1 MLGYAQDFMIYKI
14 KIILW
19 AVPTVQLLTLY
30 NNILLEDYYRLH
42 TMHGITVPLR

>member
-1 MLGYAQDFMIYKI
+1 MLGYAQDFMIYKNQNY
-14 KIILW
+14 L
-19 AVPTVQLLTLY
+19 PTVQLLTLY

>member
-14 KIILW
+14 KI
-19 AVPTVQLLTLY
+19 PTVQLLTLY
-30 NNILLEDYYRLH
+30 NNILLEDYYTLH